1 MRGER
6 ERRPRPDP
14 VCTLPEPTIRAGVRA
29 LREAVEAARA

>member
-6 ERRPRPDP
+6 ECRPRPDP